1 MNEPAFCWIPSFS
14 VSLKK
19 KKDQNRFEGVRQAG
33 LLSTIPA
40 LLAISPLIGFF
51 FGRFLDGKFNSDPVF
66 TIIFLILGFVAGA
79 MQTARIIRLANR
91 DLDKKD

>member
-1 MNEPAFCWIPSFS
+1 MLDPFVC

-40 LLAISPLIGFF
+40 LLAISPLIVFF
-51 FGRFLDGKFNSDPVF
+51 IGRFLDGRFNSDPVF
-66 TIIFLILGFVAGA
+66 TIVFLILGFVAGA

-91 DLDKKD
+91 DSDKKD